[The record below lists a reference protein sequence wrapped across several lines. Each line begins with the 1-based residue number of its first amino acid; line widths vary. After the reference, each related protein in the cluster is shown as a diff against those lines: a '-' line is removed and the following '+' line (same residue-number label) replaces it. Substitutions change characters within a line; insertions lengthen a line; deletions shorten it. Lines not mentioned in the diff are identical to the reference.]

1 MLVRPDLSTPTERLM
16 AWACA
21 ILLGLLAWTGLIL
34 GIIVLL

>member
-1 MLVRPDLSTPTERLM
+1 MLARPHLSTPTERLL

-34 GIIVLL
+34 GIIALL